1 MNYGETERFDIFL
14 SHASSDLALA
24 QAVQQRLDEAEL
36 TYHASL
42 SDLPAKQYAEDHIQ
56 TVLAASR
63 AYVAIA
69 SRSSVQAPVMLLEVG
84 GAFALELPVLFL
96 LNDVKPADLPTFF
109 KRYPAFP
116 LWKGFPKFLAALR
129 KLPERVPA

>member
-1 MNYGETERFDIFL
+1 MNYGEMERFDIFL
-14 SHASSDLALA
+14 SHASSDMALA
-24 QAVQQRLDEAEL
+24 QAVQQRLVEVGL
-36 TYHASL
+36 TYHTSL
-42 SDLPAKQYAEDHIQ
+42 SDLPAKEYSENHVE

-69 SRSSVQAPVMLLEVG
+69 SRSSIQAPAMLLEVG

-96 LNDVKPADLPTFF
+96 LNDLKQADLPTFF

-116 LWKGFPKFLAALR
+116 LWKGFPKFVAAVR